1 MPSGTFDLAALNAKT
16 QIDDALSASQRI
28 RPLQGPP
35 PGPAPAFQAYG
46 QLMPGMPSSLPSQG
60 GMPGTSPQ
68 APGFGGMNLGANAPV
83 GPGNFSVNVGLDPK
97 LAARAAQMGYSA
109 PVGPGQMSVGAQAQ
123 NTPGSGWAGS
133 GFNAGYS
140 MPMGGGQASLGANF
154 SPAMGLRDL
163 SARYNTPGGS
173 SFGAAYA
180 PSNNAVSMQAR
191 VPFAKGGLATGGA
204 WTRKEGK
211 NPEGGLNEKGRAS
224 LRAQGHNIKRPVSA
238 EQASKSP
245 RAAARRKSFC
255 ARSAGQAKQFPD
267 AARDPNS
274 RLNKARRKWDC

>member
-1 MPSGTFDLAALNAKT
+1 MTADTFDLAALNAKT
-16 QIDDALSASQRI
+16 QIDDALSASQRL

-35 PGPAPAFQAYG
+35 QQAASPLQVGG
-46 QLMPGMPSSLPSQG
+46 QLMPGMPSPPPSGG

-68 APGFGGMNLGANAPV
+68 AGGFGGMNLGANMPV
-83 GPGNFSVNVGLDPK
+83 GAGNLNFNVGLDPQ
-97 LAARAAQMGYSA
+97 LAARMAQMGYSA
-109 PVGPGQMSVGAQAQ
+109 PLGPGQMSVGAQAQ
-123 NTPGSGWAGS
+123 NTPGGGWSPS
-133 GFNAGYS
+133 GFNAGYG
-140 MPMGGGQASLGANF
+140 MPVAGGQASLGANF

-163 SARYNTPGGS
+163 SARYNTPGGA
-173 SFGAAYA
+173 SFGAAYQ
-180 PSNNAVSMQAR
+180 PGNNAVSMQAR

-204 WTRKEGK
+204 WTRNEGK

-255 ARSAGQAKQFPD
+255 ARMGGMGGPMKDEKGRPT
-267 AARDPNS
+267 R
-274 RLNKARRKWDC
+274 KALSLRKWDC